1 MWSEIYQQAEKG
13 VTVMW
18 TDQKHVGYEAF
29 LSVSLQPEIKATA
42 NVLFCRSFNGSLK
55 AREAKYISKHLI
67 LRARD
72 FNLAAKV

>member
-29 LSVSLQPEIKATA
+29 FVRLPSTG
-42 NVLFCRSFNGSLK
+42 N
-55 AREAKYISKHLI
+55 
-67 LRARD
+67 
-72 FNLAAKV
+72 

>member
-1 MWSEIYQQAEKG
+1 
-13 VTVMW
+13 MW

-29 LSVSLQPEIKATA
+29 LSFSFQPEIKATA

-55 AREAKYISKHLI
+55 AREAKYISKYLS